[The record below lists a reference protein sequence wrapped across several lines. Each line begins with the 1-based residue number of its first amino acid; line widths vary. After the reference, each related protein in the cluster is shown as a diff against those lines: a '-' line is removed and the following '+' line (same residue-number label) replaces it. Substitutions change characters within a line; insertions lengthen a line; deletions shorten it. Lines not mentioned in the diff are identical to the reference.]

1 MFAERRQWLSLSNVR
16 HQEAEAAEDDQEEG
30 GEDEEKKANLRPVI
44 DPETS
49 IRYLKSKGVRKK
61 HTFSS
66 SPVFPLLYHEQI
78 RPSCCFFKPLHPEC
92 AEISTSVNMDY
103 LQVMLQKHLH
113 TNL

>member
-1 MFAERRQWLSLSNVR
+1 MFAERRQWLSLSSVR
-16 HQEAEAAEDDQEEG
+16 RQEAEAAEDDQEEG

-66 SPVFPLLYHEQI
+66 SPVFSFCMMSKVSHLAAFLSHFTQNMLKLPPHSLSEHGL
-78 RPSCCFFKPLHPEC
+78 F
-92 AEISTSVNMDY
+92 TSNAAN
-103 LQVMLQKHLH
+103 
-113 TNL
+113 TFTS